1 MSRKSGKDLEM
12 SPHSCGLLCSA
23 CKCCTGSSVSAL
35 DFYREEVRTITIN
48 IETEKAQ
55 LQSNAIGIAFVT
67 LSNLADA
74 KTINTDHRKILS
86 CFSSHPPTSSLDSH
100 LQPGSW
106 DIRFAPPQ
114 EDIYWE
120 NLNRKKNFR

>member
-1 MSRKSGKDLEM
+1 M

-23 CKCCTGSSVSAL
+23 CNCCHGSSVSAL
-35 DFYREEVRTITIN
+35 DFYREEVRSIMMN

-67 LSNLADA
+67 LSNLTDA
-74 KTINTDHRKILS
+74 KTINTDHRKVLS
-86 CFSSHPPTSSLDSH
+86 CLNSHPPTSSLDSL